1 MIAKLDENLGVRAIE
16 LLREAGHDIETV
28 VGEDLGGAS
37 DEDLIAVCGAE
48 GRILLTL
55 DLDFANVLRF
65 PPSRHAGI
73 VVLRLP
79 HPVEL
84 GAIHDRIEIL
94 LAAVEREGQ
103 PTGRLWIVERDRIR
117 EYEPNQ

>member
-1 MIAKLDENLGVRAIE
+1 VRAKLDENLEVRAIE
-16 LLREAGHDIETV
+16 LLREGGHDVETV

-37 DEDLIAVCGAE
+37 DEELIVVCGAE
-48 GRILLTL
+48 GWVLITL

-73 VVLRLP
+73 AVLRLP

-84 GAIHDRIEIL
+84 GAIHERIRVL
-94 LAAVEREGQ
+94 LEAVEREGE
-103 PTGRLWIVERDRIR
+103 PTKRLWIVEQDRIR
-117 EYEPNQ
+117 EYAPDQ